1 MARAGQRSG
10 ATPGARSRSRAPSPS
25 PAPSPRGG
33 AGREARSA
41 APRSGPQRL
50 WAPWRLEFIHAP
62 KAVGCIFCQFPA
74 EPEANDRQ
82 NLVVHRSARAFAVL
96 NRYPYNSGHL
106 MVIPRAHVADLD
118 ALSPED
124 FHDLHQELRLAARVL
139 RAVYRPEGLNVGMNL
154 GRVAGA
160 GIADHLHY
168 HLVPRWAG
176 DTNFM
181 PVLADTRVM
190 IEHLDG
196 TWQKLRAGFE
206 GA

>member
-1 MARAGQRSG
+1 MASSRSTSLARSG
-10 ATPGARSRSRAPSPS
+10 SRSGRRPRSRSRLGSTAE
-25 PAPSPRGG
+25 PRV
-33 AGREARSA
+33 
-41 APRSGPQRL
+41 PQRL

-62 KAVGCIFCQFPA
+62 KPEGCIFCRFPA

-82 NLVVHRSARAFAVL
+82 NLVVHRGARSFAVL

-106 MVIPRAHVADLD
+106 MVIPYAHVADLD
-118 ALSPED
+118 ALAPEEL
-124 FHDLHQELRLAARVL
+124 HDLHEELRLAARVL
-139 RAVYRPEGLNVGMNL
+139 RAVYQPEGLNIGMNL

-168 HLVPRWAG
+168 HLVPRWNG

-181 PVLADTRVM
+181 PVLADTRVLV
-190 IEHLDG
+190 EHLDG
-196 TWQKLRAGFE
+196 AWQRLRAGFD